1 MGRRV
6 SSGVVGGTGLGSLS
20 VVSAVI
26 SSTVTDGDITLE
38 PNGTGSVLVE
48 ADLFLHDQGDLQFG
62 DADSS
67 NYVAIQAPAAVA
79 TNYTLTL
86 PAAVSGVSGY
96 ALTSDTNGTL
106 SWSAAGAAL
115 TDNNSDSGTNYLVF
129 TTQTSGFLTTSRVAT
144 TTRPLSYQPSTGTF
158 TCTALSAG
166 SITETSSI
174 ALKENL
180 SPLSE
185 SLEMISNLRGWIYD
199 RKDKSQY
206 REPGLIAEEVEQVIP
221 NVVTKD
227 ENGNPYGINYTR
239 LTAYIIEAIK
249 TLKIE
254 IDSIKKG

>member
-1 MGRRV
+1 
-6 SSGVVGGTGLGSLS
+6 
-20 VVSAVI
+20 
-26 SSTVTDGDITLE
+26 
-38 PNGTGSVLVE
+38 
-48 ADLFLHDQGDLQFG
+48 
-62 DADSS
+62 
-67 NYVAIQAPAAVA
+67 
-79 TNYTLTL
+79 
-86 PAAVSGVSGY
+86 
-96 ALTSDTNGTL
+96 
-106 SWSAAGAAL
+106 
-115 TDNNSDSGTNYLVF
+115 
-129 TTQTSGFLTTSRVAT
+129 
-144 TTRPLSYQPSTGTF
+144 
-158 TCTALSAG
+158 
-166 SITETSSI
+166 
-174 ALKENL
+174 LKENL